1 MPHSPSKLKQKRFW
15 PLFSQEILNQKQ
27 LIFFSVFTG
36 ILCFGFAITH
46 FSIGIDD
53 PARNYYLYSHSLASM
68 IQQGRLMHVAFN
80 FLTHSVQFIPF
91 FTDFV
96 GAVLYVV
103 SALLF
108 CGVFQYI
115 TDSRL
120 SPSALIAFSC
130 VYISSSILA
139 EKFIYQLD
147 VIVTMLSYCC
157 AALAMLYAY
166 QAVKE
171 KRLGAYWKATV
182 LLMMTVSSYES
193 FTSLYICSVFSVFL
207 LEGLVNQE
215 KLTLRKLLNEGLRYA
230 GILFAALI
238 LYYGLVYLLQA
249 ATGQLDIFQRMQIS
263 WPEGL
268 GTIEVFKLITK
279 RIYVFFQESI
289 AVRYLPILMFCFF
302 SLMGA
307 GLCAWSSIRGKN
319 FWLLCCFLGLFAS
332 NFITHYGAGYFLSRA
347 AQTFC
352 FFCGF
357 VMLLLISLFHP
368 PICKKL
374 LCAVAAL
381 LVFVQSA
388 DMNRWFYNDYVRY
401 QKESYA
407 IHTLASKLLATCD
420 TDKPVVFTNAPYSGY
435 LDTEL
440 YPGRQVNG
448 NSLLYWCGYAFQNKE
463 QPFVAEVFRM
473 YGYDFIQSPTGEQFD
488 AACLEAE
495 TMPPWPKDGSV
506 QEFDDF
512 IVVNFS

>member
-1 MPHSPSKLKQKRFW
+1 MTHLSSAAAPRSYKD
-15 PLFSQEILNQKQ
+15 ILLEDILQNKA
-27 LIFFSVFTG
+27 LVFFAVFTG
-36 ILCFGFAITH
+36 ILCFGFPITH

-53 PARNYYLYSHSLASM
+53 PARNYYLYSHNLGSM

-96 GAVLYVV
+96 GAVLYVI

-120 SPSALIAFSC
+120 SPGALIAFSC
-130 VYISSSILA
+130 IYISSSILA

-147 VIVTMLSYCC
+147 VIVTMLSYCF

-171 KRLGAYWKATV
+171 KRRGAYWKAAV
-182 LLMMTVSSYES
+182 LLMLAVSSYES
-193 FTSLYICSVFSVFL
+193 FISLYICSVFGIFL

-215 KLTLRKLLNEGLRYA
+215 HLSFRTLLTEGLRYA
-230 GILFAALI
+230 GILCAALI

-249 ATGQLDIFQRMQIS
+249 ATGQLAFFQRTQDA
-263 WPEGL
+263 WPEELGL
-268 GTIEVFKLITK
+268 LGKLQLTTE
-279 RIYVFFQESI
+279 RIYTFFADAFS
-289 AVRYLPILMFCFF
+289 VRYLPILVF
-302 SLMGA
+302 SLFSLSGA
-307 GLCAWSSIRGKN
+307 CLCFWSALRRKN
-319 FWLLCCFLGLFAS
+319 IWLLCCFLGLLAA
-332 NFITHYGAGYFLSRA
+332 NFITHYAAGSFTSRA

-357 VMLLLISLFHP
+357 IMLLLISLFHP

-374 LCAVAAL
+374 LYAAAAL
-381 LVFVQSA
+381 LIFVQSA

-407 IHTLASKLLATCD
+407 VHMLANKLLASCD

-448 NSLLYWCGYAFQNKE
+448 NSLLYWCGYAFQDKT
-463 QPFVAEVFRM
+463 QPFIAEVFRM
-473 YGYDFIQSPTGEQFD
+473 YGYDFIQSPTEEQFD
-488 AACLEAE
+488 AASLAAEA
-495 TMPPWPKDGSV
+495 MPPWPKDGSV
-506 QEFDDF
+506 QEFEDF
-512 IVVNFS
+512 IVVNFG